1 MFTAFDRGD
10 QSAMS
15 SDVGGFLGETVAD
28 DGAASEP
35 VLTDDVVLGSS
46 GLLTGGLFAAAL
58 GGAAFAGR
66 DRGSGGV
73 FRSTCGIGIGGTG
86 RSSLCATG
94 IARGAKKLDAGD
106 RTGGAARA
114 SPNAAADTSR
124 QRQNR
129 MVGNALTPTIIAPA
143 RDPSRSTPA
152 GDCDN
157 LWGDMT
163 AQRRGTLA
171 NA

>member
-1 MFTAFDRGD
+1 
-10 QSAMS
+10 MS
-15 SDVGGFLGETVAD
+15 REEGGFLGETLAD

-35 VLTDDVVLGSS
+35 VLTDDEEPDPS
-46 GLLTGGLFAAAL
+46 GFAAAL
-58 GGAAFAGR
+58 GGAASAGR
-66 DRGSGGV
+66 RRGSGGD
-73 FRSTCGIGIGGTG
+73 FRSTCGIGIGGTN
-86 RSSLCATG
+86 RSSLCATD

-143 RDPSRSTPA
+143 RDEVAARLQGIVTIYGA
-152 GDCDN
+152 I
-157 LWGDMT
+157 
-163 AQRRGTLA
+163 
-171 NA
+171 